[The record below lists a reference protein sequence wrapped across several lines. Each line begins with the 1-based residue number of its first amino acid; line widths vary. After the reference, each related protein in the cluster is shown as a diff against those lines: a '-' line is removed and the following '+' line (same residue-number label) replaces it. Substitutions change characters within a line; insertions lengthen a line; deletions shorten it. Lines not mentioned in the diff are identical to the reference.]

1 MEKYKPTVTLFFDQR
16 VQKKS
21 ARFPLKLTIYCK
33 PYKKRYNTD
42 IDLSADEWKKVNS
55 EKLRDEN
62 LKETRF
68 KMNALKN
75 RAIKIIEGLTPF
87 SFKKFEEAF
96 YENAID
102 FKSLTLSNLFDR
114 YIAIHNKKGS
124 VGTAISYRTTK
135 NSLLEYK
142 KSLSL
147 FDITPAFLEEY
158 EAYMLNRKKSLS
170 TVGIYLRQLRS
181 IFNDSISRSLISK
194 DNYPFGKNK
203 YVIPVSANTKK
214 ALSSEDLQA
223 LLNQAPDKK
232 EEQKALDF
240 WILSYLCNGMNFCDI
255 LRLKPENID
264 GDFITF
270 IRAKTK
276 NTKKGSQQQIKVPIH
291 PRAKVIIERWKCD
304 LPDALYIFPVLKE
317 GHTPIQVKYLI
328 QDFIKNNNKYMDVI
342 RLRLGISQKCN
353 TYSCRHSFATV
364 LKRKN
369 VNTEYISESLGHSS
383 ILTTS
388 AYLASFEDK
397 TKVEFSNL
405 LTDF

>member
-68 KMNALKN
+68 KINALKN

-147 FDITPAFLEEY
+147 FDMVGHKIKILLEDLDQSSGRY
-158 EAYMLNRKKSLS
+158 KIPTDISDLPG
-170 TVGIYLRQLRS
+170 GIYFYQL
-181 IFNDSISRSLISK
+181 N
-194 DNYPFGKNK
+194 
-203 YVIPVSANTKK
+203 V
-214 ALSSEDLQA
+214 
-223 LLNQAPDKK
+223 
-232 EEQKALDF
+232 
-240 WILSYLCNGMNFCDI
+240 NG
-255 LRLKPENID
+255 
-264 GDFITF
+264 
-270 IRAKTK
+270 
-276 NTKKGSQQQIKVPIH
+276 H
-291 PRAKVIIERWKCD
+291 
-304 LPDALYIFPVLKE
+304 LYI
-317 GHTPIQVKYLI
+317 
-328 QDFIKNNNKYMDVI
+328 
-342 RLRLGISQKCN
+342 QKLVV
-353 TYSCRHSFATV
+353 A
-364 LKRKN
+364 K
-369 VNTEYISESLGHSS
+369 
-383 ILTTS
+383 
-388 AYLASFEDK
+388 
-397 TKVEFSNL
+397 
-405 LTDF
+405 